1 MLLLIAERFS
11 LCSAFLCLNV
21 NKFSLLVSFCGDQ
34 RRKKKVSVFP
44 EVERFFNLQE
54 CVYFVFYSTLF
65 TLMKFIPASLVI
77 NSWFPINP

>member
-1 MLLLIAERFS
+1 MLTNFP
-11 LCSAFLCLNV
+11 C
-21 NKFSLLVSFCGDQ
+21 LLVSVETREG
-34 RRKKKVSVFP
+34 KKKVSVFP